1 MIYQRNLFDFVD
13 IERRE
18 PLHSFSPPTVVYESL
33 AETEYYKTKMPR
45 YCGRPLPLF
54 SDSGPTDGLSI
65 SIQIT
70 DLSASSLIVHTELI
84 DQATLGSA
92 YKEVLDEYYSK

>member
-33 AETEYYKTKMPR
+33 AETEYHKTKMPR
-45 YCGRPLPLF
+45 YCE
-54 SDSGPTDGLSI
+54 
-65 SIQIT
+65 
-70 DLSASSLIVHTELI
+70 ELI
-84 DQATLGSA
+84 FPVPWSFSGRLMLRQEA
-92 YKEVLDEYYSK
+92 SKINAC